1 MHSISSRL
9 SEITAAGIREVV
21 VFHSTSSEL
30 RKYEADLPFS
40 VVDDPDKQLYRR
52 FGVEASAK
60 AILKPGA
67 WRALPG
73 GWSHA
78 IRTAVT
84 NRRAVLPAK
93 PTNGNLGL
101 PAEMLISHAG
111 YVTTVKYG
119 QHAYDQW
126 SVDELLA
133 IASNRR
139 NI

>member
-1 MHSISSRL
+1 LHSISSRL

-73 GWSHA
+73 DG
-78 IRTAVT
+78 VT
-84 NRRAVLPAK
+84 RSVL
-93 PTNGNLGL
+93 
-101 PAEMLISHAG
+101 
-111 YVTTVKYG
+111 
-119 QHAYDQW
+119 
-126 SVDELLA
+126 
-133 IASNRR
+133 R
-139 NI
+139 